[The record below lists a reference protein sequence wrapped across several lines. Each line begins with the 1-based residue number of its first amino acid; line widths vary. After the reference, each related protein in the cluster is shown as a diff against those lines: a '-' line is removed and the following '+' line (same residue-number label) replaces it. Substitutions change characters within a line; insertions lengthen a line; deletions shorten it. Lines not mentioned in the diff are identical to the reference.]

1 MKYLYIIEK
10 GQEVFSKI
18 KKVEEV
24 VTDKNNTAK
33 QYKDDKGEIQ
43 SAYPT
48 KVFCYETEK
57 EAREKIEELVDK
69 EIEVEKNKLIEAFS
83 KLETKKNDIL
93 KSIEVVEVR
102 AILPFEKKLNEN
114 DLYLAKK
121 GDEYELYV
129 GKDKSVVFLMDCES
143 SEDLQE
149 VLIKECD
156 YHLEMIETEDED
168 YFDDCDEAYLK
179 GDWKNLVL
187 KIQKIVQT
195 TNK

>member
-24 VTDKNNTAK
+24 VTDTDNESKVK
-33 QYKDDKGEIQ
+33 QYKDENGEIQ
-43 SAYPT
+43 KAYFNS
-48 KVFCYETEK
+48 VFCFETEK
-57 EAREKIEELVDK
+57 EAREKIEELADK

-83 KLETKKNDIL
+83 KLEAKKNDIL
-93 KSIEVVEVR
+93 KSIEVIEIR

-156 YHLEMIETEDED
+156 YHLEMIDTEDED
-168 YFDDCDEAYLK
+168 YFDDCDKDYLK

-187 KIQKIVQT
+187 KIKEIVLG
-195 TNK
+195 

>member
-24 VTDKNNTAK
+24 VTDTDNESKVK
-33 QYKDDKGEIQ
+33 QYKDENGEIQ
-43 SAYPT
+43 KAYFNS
-48 KVFCYETEK
+48 VFCFETEK
-57 EAREKIEELVDK
+57 EAREKIEELADK

-83 KLETKKNDIL
+83 KVEAKKNDIL
-93 KSIEVVEVR
+93 KSIEVIEIR

-156 YHLEMIETEDED
+156 YHLEMIDTEDED
-168 YFDDCDEAYLK
+168 YFDDCDKDYLK

-187 KIQKIVQT
+187 KIKEIVLG
-195 TNK
+195 

>member
-24 VTDKNNTAK
+24 VTDENNPVK
-33 QYKDDKGEIQ
+33 QYKDDRWEIQ
-43 SAYPT
+43 KAYLNS
-48 KVFCYETEK
+48 VFCFETEK
-57 EAREKIEELVDK
+57 EARDKIEELVDK

-93 KSIEVVEVR
+93 KSIKVIEIR

-129 GKDKSVVFLMDCES
+129 GKDKSVVFLMDCDS

-156 YHLEMIETEDED
+156 YHLEMIKTEDED
-168 YFDDCDEAYLK
+168 YFDDCDKTYLK

-187 KIQKIVQT
+187 KIKEIIQG
-195 TNK
+195 